1 MPQGKPTTD
10 NSKQARAASM
20 VVWAFFWNTVFLSLT
35 AVLIGL
41 FIHHRDQIQ
50 EEEQL
55 DALLMDRATALQNTA
70 PALSAPSK
78 YYNSPVYFHQGA
90 LNEAQQ
96 TAHWGVNCS
105 RPAGATEGVILTFNC
120 HNQQQVRAITVI
132 HKPSEDAPNQQI
144 VLWVV
149 DQDDNYWN
157 ALSAKDVIAPLFLI
171 LLLSAASTQLFNVL
185 FVTPLRNI
193 TGKAQQLLNSSAV
206 AQLPSSFTREI
217 NALSRLVE
225 EFAKSQQQKEH
236 HFRRTA
242 FKDPLTGADN
252 RAFLMLAL
260 SERTAKA
267 KEPLSLLTWSIDNFE
282 SISDV
287 MGHDVA
293 EQTLIRMTRRAKRLF
308 KNNLVIARLESSVFC
323 ALLPKAEL
331 DLILS
336 KHTTNRLFQT
346 LIRVE
351 GYQIDIQ
358 CHAGVVH
365 YPENGQ
371 CPNALVRRVELARQ
385 LARSTRQ
392 PLLAYD
398 NKLERRSAN
407 RLEMIGQLRSAIASD
422 EFSLYFQPK
431 LNVRTHQITQA
442 EVLLRW
448 NHPRF
453 GLVSPGAFIE
463 LAEQTGFIKEIT
475 RMVLSKAYKIVEL
488 CAHQNIRLSLNL
500 STLDLEDDQLLKFI
514 ETLNLNQPE
523 ASKHLVLEIT
533 ESAAMRDPEQALR
546 VLNALS
552 FMGFQIAIDDF
563 GTGYSSLAYLKRFPV
578 TELKIDRSL
587 VQGADRDTDSQIIL
601 ESTIEMGHVMG
612 LLVTTEG
619 IETESEY
626 ELVKK
631 LGCDYIQGFWL
642 AHPMPYEEFRLKHLV
657 GNHTDLPKSAETQIQ
672 PGISSAHS

>member
-1 MPQGKPTTD
+1 
-10 NSKQARAASM
+10 M
-20 VVWAFFWNTVFLSLT
+20 VVWVFLSNTVILSLT
-35 AVLIGL
+35 ALFIGL
-41 FIHHRDQIQ
+41 TIHQRDNIQ
-50 EEEQL
+50 QEEQL
-55 DALLMDRATALQNTA
+55 DALLMDRATALQNAA

-78 YYNSPVYFHQGA
+78 YYNSPVYFHQGE
-90 LNEAQQ
+90 LDEAQQ

-105 RPAGATEGVILTFNC
+105 PAAGSTDQTIVTFNC
-120 HNQQQVRAITVI
+120 HNQEQVRAISVV
-132 HKPSEDAPNQQI
+132 HKPNEDAPNQQV

-149 DQDDNYWN
+149 DQNNDYWSGLN
-157 ALSAKDVIAPLFLI
+157 TEDVMGSLVLI
-171 LLLSAASTQLFNVL
+171 LLLSAVSTQIFNLL
-185 FVTPLRNI
+185 FVAPLSKI
-193 TGKAQQLLNSSAV
+193 TDKAQQLLHSNSV
-206 AQLPSSFTREI
+206 TKLPFSFTLEVTR
-217 NALSRLVE
+217 LSKLFE
-225 EFAKSQQQKEH
+225 ELAKTQQQREH

-242 FKDPLTGADN
+242 FKDSLTGADN
-252 RAFLMLAL
+252 RAFLMLTL
-260 SERTAKA
+260 NERTAKA
-267 KEPLSLLTWSIDNFE
+267 KEPLSLLTWSIGNFE
-282 SISDV
+282 GISDV
-287 MGHDVA
+287 MGYDVA

-323 ALLPKAEL
+323 ALLPKTEL

-336 KHTTNRLFQT
+336 KHSTSRLFQT

-358 CHAGVVH
+358 CHAGLVH
-365 YPENGQ
+365 YPEHGQ
-371 CPNALVRRVELARQ
+371 CPNTLVRRVELARQ
-385 LARSTRQ
+385 LACSTRQ

-398 NKLERRSAN
+398 DKLERRSAN

-475 RMVLSKAYKIVEL
+475 RMVLIKAYKIVEL

-500 STLDLEDDQLLKFI
+500 SALDLEDDELLKFI
-514 ETLNLNQPE
+514 EALNLNQPE
-523 ASKHLVLEIT
+523 ASKHLMLEIT
-533 ESAAMRDPEQALR
+533 ESAAMRDPEQALT

-642 AHPMPYEEFRLKHLV
+642 ARPMPYDEFRLKYLV
-657 GNHTDLPKSAETQIQ
+657 GNHTDLPKGADTQIQ
-672 PGISSAHS
+672 PGISSAHT

>member
-1 MPQGKPTTD
+1 MTR
-10 NSKQARAASM
+10 KQ
-20 VVWAFFWNTVFLSLT
+20 
-35 AVLIGL
+35 
-41 FIHHRDQIQ
+41 
-50 EEEQL
+50 E
-55 DALLMDRATALQNTA
+55 
-70 PALSAPSK
+70 
-78 YYNSPVYFHQGA
+78 
-90 LNEAQQ
+90 
-96 TAHWGVNCS
+96 
-105 RPAGATEGVILTFNC
+105 
-120 HNQQQVRAITVI
+120 
-132 HKPSEDAPNQQI
+132 EDAPNQQV
-144 VLWVV
+144 VLWIVDREDHYLHSLSSQTIVV
-149 DQDDNYWN
+149 S
-157 ALSAKDVIAPLFLI
+157 LLLI
-171 LLLSAASTQLFNVL
+171 MLLSALSTQLFNVL
-185 FVTPLRNI
+185 FVRPLRQV
-193 TGKAQQLLNSSAV
+193 TRKAQQLFQSNHAIHMPSSAM
-206 AQLPSSFTREI
+206 FEI
-217 NALSRLVE
+217 NELYRLFE
-225 EFAKSQQQKEH
+225 DLAKTQRQKESQ
-236 HFRRTA
+236 FRETA
-242 FKDPLTGADN
+242 FKDPLTSADN
-252 RAFLMLAL
+252 RAFLMLTL
-260 SERTAKA
+260 SERTEKA
-267 KEPLSLLTWSIDNFE
+267 KEPLSLITWSIDNFE

-287 MGHDVA
+287 MGHEVA
-293 EQTLIRMTRRAKRLF
+293 EQTLIRMTRRARRLF

-323 ALLPKAEL
+323 ALLPRSEL

-336 KHTTNRLFQT
+336 KHAAKRLFQT
-346 LIRVE
+346 LIRIE

-365 YPENGQ
+365 YPQHGQ
-371 CPNALVRRVELARQ
+371 CPDILVRRVELARQ

-398 NKLERRSAN
+398 DKLERRSAN
-407 RLEMIGQLRSAIASD
+407 RLEMIGQLRTAIASD

-448 NHPRF
+448 NHPRY
-453 GLVSPGAFIE
+453 GLVSPAAFIE

-475 RMVLSKAYKIVEL
+475 RMVLKKAYKIIDL

-500 STLDLEDDQLLKFI
+500 SALDLEDDQLLKFI
-514 ETLNLNQPE
+514 ETLNLSQPE
-523 ASKHLVLEIT
+523 ASKHLMLEIT
-533 ESAAMRDPEQALR
+533 ESAAMRDPEQALE

-552 FMGFQIAIDDF
+552 FMGFQIAVDDF

-642 AHPMPYEEFRLKHLV
+642 AHPMPYEEFRLKHLI
-657 GNHTDLPKSAETQIQ
+657 GNHTDLPKGTDTQIQ
-672 PGISSAHS
+672 SGITNEHA